1 MKYKFVK
8 RRPLTVGEEVC
19 IDKKTFLPRRQRL
32 GPESCKAYTRVAG
45 SKFIEQFKS
54 GHSYFDCQA
63 LTMYKNSDLTDT
75 AYFMTFTRGI
85 VTDFNAHEDSV
96 SLCSL

>member
-19 IDKKTFLPRRQRL
+19 IGKNIFLPRRQRL
-32 GPESCKAYTRVAG
+32 RPVSCKADTRGVG

-54 GHSYFDCQA
+54 GHSYFDC
-63 LTMYKNSDLTDT
+63 
-75 AYFMTFTRGI
+75 
-85 VTDFNAHEDSV
+85 
-96 SLCSL
+96 